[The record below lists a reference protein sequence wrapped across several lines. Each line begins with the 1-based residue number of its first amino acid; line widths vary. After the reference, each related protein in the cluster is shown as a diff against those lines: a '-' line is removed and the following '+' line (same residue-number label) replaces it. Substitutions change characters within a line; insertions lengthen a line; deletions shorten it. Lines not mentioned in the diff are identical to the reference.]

1 MKRLRDMLAKALPV
15 GGSASLQTSDT
26 TNQTAAIRQ
35 AAEAYGQ
42 RGVFLSIGTG
52 GSKVSPSYDGGSGGN
67 TLLIVAA
74 LAGGLVL
81 MTLFR
86 RKKK

>member
-1 MKRLRDMLAKALPV
+1 MKRLREMLAKVLPV

-35 AAEAYGQ
+35 SAQAYGQ
-42 RGVFLSIGTG
+42 RGTFLTIGTG
-52 GSKVSPSYDGGSGGN
+52 GSKVSPTFEGSGGN
-67 TLLIVAA
+67 STLVVAA
-74 LAGGLVL
+74 LAVGLVL
-81 MTLFR
+81 IVLMR

>member
-1 MKRLRDMLAKALPV
+1 MKRLRDMLAKVLPV

-42 RGVFLSIGTG
+42 RGVFLTIGTG
-52 GSKVSPSYDGGSGGN
+52 GSKVTPSFDGSGGGN
-67 TLLIVAA
+67 TSLIVAA
-74 LAGGLVL
+74 LAAGLVL
-81 MTLFR
+81 ILLFR